1 MTTRNAT
8 LRTRAPAANSSIA
21 GSVRET
27 CLGRCIWMEGWML
40 GEFFAVDDEGRFLLL
55 LSEKRDV
62 GCLSDG

>member
-1 MTTRNAT
+1 
-8 LRTRAPAANSSIA
+8 
-21 GSVRET
+21 
-27 CLGRCIWMEGWML
+27 MEGWML